1 MNCMFTRGAR
11 ALVTRNCHRMVLCSH
26 LRQLTRNYGH
36 IYPFL
41 LIRRHFQTASVVE
54 SSGWQTAIASEASCV
69 HFSFRLKKKGNTG
82 VGTDKKGVF
91 TLPPSEYCTRAP
103 CAGTRCEHSQVFSGF
118 TVGAQARHLS
128 TVLIHNIQLRSRLE
142 ISMIRTPFQ
151 SFRPEMLSVT
161 QYIEVHFLEYSL
173 VQLLLEADIILNL
186 ISLVIMSRRRQVISS
201 KTGQI

>member
-1 MNCMFTRGAR
+1 MNSKFTRGVR

-41 LIRRHFQTASVVE
+41 LIRRHFKTASVVE
-54 SSGWQTAIASEASCV
+54 SSGQQTAIASEASCV

-173 VQLLLEADIILNL
+173 VQLLLEDGITLNL